1 MLSIQAVRGLPRLR
15 APGIVPCIARCTKAR
30 CDGDISLLVKKQ
42 QMTNASVEKK
52 KKKKKQNTPKHRSY
66 AEVNKLLQKNEI
78 SIGD

>member
-1 MLSIQAVRGLPRLR
+1 LSIQAVRGLPRLR

-52 KKKKKQNTPKHRSY
+52 KKKKKKTHQNTDHTL
-66 AEVNKLLQKNEI
+66 KLTNYYKKMK
-78 SIGD
+78 